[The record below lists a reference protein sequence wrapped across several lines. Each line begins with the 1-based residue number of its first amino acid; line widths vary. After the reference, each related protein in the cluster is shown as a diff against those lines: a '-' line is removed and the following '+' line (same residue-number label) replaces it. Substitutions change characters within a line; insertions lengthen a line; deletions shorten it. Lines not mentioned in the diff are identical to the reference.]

1 MSPLLQALLAAFAVS
16 AISLVG
22 IVFLFQRRWSHR
34 NEMALVSFAA
44 GVLLASAFLELFP
57 EALAHAGSNVE
68 HAFVAPLAAMIV
80 FFFLERFLHGFH
92 SHDGDRNQA
101 TVTLIMVG
109 DGLHNFVDGVVI
121 AASFLASPG
130 LGIATTLAVAAHEVP
145 QEIAD
150 YAILARGTSPRRALL
165 LNFASGLTAL
175 LGVLACFF
183 VEDLVRANLAT
194 CLMAAAGMFIYI
206 AGADLIPELHHH
218 HHAERGGWLHTAPFV
233 VGVALVAALTLGLG
247 ARG

>member
-1 MSPLLQALLAAFAVS
+1 MPPLIQALLAALAVS
-16 AISLVG
+16 AIALVG

-34 NEMALVSFAA
+34 SEMALVSFAA
-44 GVLLASAFLELFP
+44 GVLLGSAFLELFP
-57 EALAHAGSNVE
+57 EALAHAGADVDGL
-68 HAFVAPLAAMIV
+68 FLAPLAAMIA

-92 SHDGDRNQA
+92 GHDGGHARA
-101 TVTLIMVG
+101 PSTLILVG
-109 DGLHNFVDGVVI
+109 DGVHNFVDGIVI
-121 AASFLASPG
+121 GASFLASPS

-150 YAILARGTSPRRALL
+150 YAILARGFSPRRALL

-183 VEDLVRANLAT
+183 LEDFVRAHLAT
-194 CLMAAAGMFIYI
+194 CLTATAGMFIYI

-218 HHAERGGWLHTAPFV
+218 HDERGSWLHTAPFV
-233 VGVALVAALTLGLG
+233 LGIAVVAALSW
-247 ARG
+247 AFEAH